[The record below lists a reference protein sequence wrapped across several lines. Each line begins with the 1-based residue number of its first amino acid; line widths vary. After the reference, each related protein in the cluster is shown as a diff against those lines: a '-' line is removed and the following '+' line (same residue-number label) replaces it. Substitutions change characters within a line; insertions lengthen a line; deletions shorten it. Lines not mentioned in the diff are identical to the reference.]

1 LPPGHARAKFGL
13 LFRWKRVIP
22 KPTFPM
28 DASRGGAAARR
39 AGPDTP
45 SITPV
50 FPLLLL
56 ETMRDMDR
64 PDEVLEGEDLA
75 VSMPRRLGLSDVIFT
90 QIHRFREEV
99 KRKRLQTP
107 TAVADLIR
115 LVIRRPDAEEIFE
128 EAGRRV
134 ALRAWEA
141 RSPGYRRTV
150 GLLPQ
155 RLRRRSAV
163 KAVRRL
169 FRQIAGGMQVE
180 VGGRPLALRIH
191 DSVTVSGDPG
201 GAACHFYRGAFAETL
216 TRWVGKP
223 HDAPHVRCSAQGAD
237 LCEWHAA
244 PVEG

>member
-1 LPPGHARAKFGL
+1 
-13 LFRWKRVIP
+13 
-22 KPTFPM
+22 M
-28 DASRGGAAARR
+28 SASRGSASARR

-64 PDEVLEGEDLA
+64 PDEVLEGEDLS

-107 TAVADLIR
+107 ATVADLIR

-128 EAGRRV
+128 EAGRRI
-134 ALRAWEA
+134 ARRAWEA
-141 RSPGYRRTV
+141 KSPGYRRTV

-155 RLRRRSAV
+155 RLRRRSARN
-163 KAVRRL
+163 AVRRL
-169 FRQIAGGMQVE
+169 FRQIAGGAQVE
-180 VGGRPLALRIH
+180 VTAKPLALRLHGSI
-191 DSVTVSGDPG
+191 TVDADPG
-201 GAACHFYRGAFAETL
+201 GAACHFYRGALAETI
-216 TRWVGKP
+216 TRWVGRP
-223 HDAPHVRCSAQGAD
+223 HDAPHVKCSAHGAGF
-237 LCEWHAA
+237 CEWDVTAA
-244 PVEG
+244 EA